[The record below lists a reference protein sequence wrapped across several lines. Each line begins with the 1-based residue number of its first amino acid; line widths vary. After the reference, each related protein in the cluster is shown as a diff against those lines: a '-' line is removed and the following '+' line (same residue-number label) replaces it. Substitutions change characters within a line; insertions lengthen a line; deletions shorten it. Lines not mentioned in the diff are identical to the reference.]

1 MKIPFFSRF
10 AKGGNQARADALNT
24 GLRVEPQVSASGM
37 PSARK
42 RAFLPTIQGMFKA
55 SATDSKD
62 NWSAI
67 PISPDVFITLRQPVL
82 VARSREQ
89 WSNNDYVKGFQRE
102 VRVNVV
108 GPHGVVLQAKST
120 LANGSYDK
128 NANDAIESAWKEW
141 GMPGSADVT
150 GKLSWRN
157 LQALAIEH
165 AARDGEFIFRKVY
178 GADAGPMGFSLQ
190 ILDPQR
196 LSVRY
201 ENYKFGDSGNFIRQ
215 GIEFTKAGKPV
226 AYHFASLD
234 EWDAYYYAISGKGFV
249 RIPAEEIIHGYIQ
262 EMAGQ
267 RRGLPWTSTSLFRLH
282 HLQGFEDAAVQNAR
296 AGATQMGFIQY
307 DDGFGPEV
315 DEDIDVAQTIEAEP
329 LSFHEL
335 PMGAKFVDFKPQY
348 PNGEFATF
356 SKSMLRGAS
365 TGMGVSYNDLANDLE
380 GVNFSSIRQGALNVR
395 EYWKELQQWL
405 IETLIHPVY
414 IEWLRYMLLSGKII
428 TKTGKPLS
436 PMRFDTYKAVH
447 WQGKR
452 WAWID
457 PKSEVTAA
465 VTAIRAGLTSP
476 SAVIREQGKDPGT
489 VYREIA
495 EDIKEMKAAG
505 IPEEIIQVMFGIL
518 PAPEPSPNHADES
531 VAKEPVAQ

>member
-1 MKIPFFSRF
+1 
-10 AKGGNQARADALNT
+10 
-24 GLRVEPQVSASGM
+24 
-37 PSARK
+37 
-42 RAFLPTIQGMFKA
+42 
-55 SATDSKD
+55 
-62 NWSAI
+62 
-67 PISPDVFITLRQPVL
+67 
-82 VARSREQ
+82 
-89 WSNNDYVKGFQRE
+89 
-102 VRVNVV
+102 
-108 GPHGVVLQAKST
+108 
-120 LANGSYDK
+120 
-128 NANDAIESAWKEW
+128 
-141 GMPGSADVT
+141 
-150 GKLSWRN
+150 
-157 LQALAIEH
+157 
-165 AARDGEFIFRKVY
+165 VY
-178 GADAGPMGFSLQ
+178 GKDAGPMGFALQ

-215 GIEFTKAGKPV
+215 GIEFNRFGKPV
-226 AYHFASLD
+226 AYHFSSLD

-249 RIPAEEIIHGYIQ
+249 RIPAEEIIHGFIR

-307 DDGFGPEV
+307 KDGFGPEA
-315 DEDIDVAQTIEAEP
+315 DDDIDVAQTIEAEP

-335 PMGAKFVDFKPQY
+335 PEGAEFVDFKPLY

-356 SKSMLRGAS
+356 SKSMLRGAA

-405 IETLIHPVY
+405 IETLVEPVY
-414 IEWLRYMLLSGKII
+414 NEWLAYMLLAGKIVA
-428 TKTGKPLS
+428 KNGKALS
-436 PMRFDTYKAVH
+436 PLRLDAYKTVH
-447 WQGKR
+447 WQPKR

-476 SAVIREQGKDPGT
+476 SQVIREQGKDPAS
-489 VYREIA
+489 VYRELA
-495 EDIKEMKAAG
+495 DDIQLMKENG

-518 PAPEPSPNHADES
+518 PAPEPSPNKGDAS
-531 VAKEPVAQ
+531 VAKEPATQ